1 MRNFLLILFLS
12 LGLLNFSHAG
22 GDDRDQQLPLNSL
35 NSEQE
40 INEEGVP
47 RFLQEDDEVIQDD
60 AVQQGQKEIEE
71 LIQTKLV
78 NQETPTN
85 TEELIESDVDSS
97 SNTKDDN
104 LPGYFEDFWTWDLFD
119 EFTDFVHNSPTAQ
132 IASELMNAS
141 QVNLVMDNWF
151 LREAGSRSCL
161 LYTSP
166 SPRDQRGSRM
176 PSSA

>member
-1 MRNFLLILFLS
+1 MRNFLLILLLS

-78 NQETPTN
+78 NQETPAKN
-85 TEELIESDVDSS
+85 EGFIESDIN
-97 SNTKDDN
+97 SNSKVQTLINRYIKSDQGI
-104 LPGYFEDFWTWDLFD
+104 LIMLFL
-119 EFTDFVHNSPTAQ
+119 FVVSLILLFNFF
-132 IASELMNAS
+132 
-141 QVNLVMDNWF
+141 V
-151 LREAGSRSCL
+151 REK
-161 LYTSP
+161 
-166 SPRDQRGSRM
+166 
-176 PSSA
+176 

>member
-78 NQETPTN
+78 NQETPAKN
-85 TEELIESDVDSS
+85 EGFIESDIN
-97 SNTKDDN
+97 SNSKVQTLINRYIKSDQGI
-104 LPGYFEDFWTWDLFD
+104 LIMLFL
-119 EFTDFVHNSPTAQ
+119 FVVSLILLFNFF
-132 IASELMNAS
+132 
-141 QVNLVMDNWF
+141 V
-151 LREAGSRSCL
+151 REK
-161 LYTSP
+161 
-166 SPRDQRGSRM
+166 
-176 PSSA
+176 

>member
-60 AVQQGQKEIEE
+60 AVLQGQKEIEE

-78 NQETPTN
+78 NQETSAKN
-85 TEELIESDVDSS
+85 EGFIESDVN
-97 SNTKDDN
+97 SNSKVQM
-104 LPGYFEDFWTWDLFD
+104 LEKLCD
-119 EFTDFVHNSPTAQ
+119 EKTAM
-132 IASELMNAS
+132 AK
-141 QVNLVMDNWF
+141 
-151 LREAGSRSCL
+151 
-161 LYTSP
+161 
-166 SPRDQRGSRM
+166 
-176 PSSA
+176 

>member
-1 MRNFLLILFLS
+1 MRNFLLFLFLS

-47 RFLQEDDEVIQDD
+47 RFLQEDDEVIQDV

-78 NQETPTN
+78 NQETPIN

-97 SNTKDDN
+97 SNTKVQTIINRYIKSDQGI
-104 LPGYFEDFWTWDLFD
+104 LIMLFL
-119 EFTDFVHNSPTAQ
+119 FVVSLILLFNFF
-132 IASELMNAS
+132 
-141 QVNLVMDNWF
+141 V
-151 LREAGSRSCL
+151 REK
-161 LYTSP
+161 
-166 SPRDQRGSRM
+166 
-176 PSSA
+176 

>member
-1 MRNFLLILFLS
+1 MRYFLLFLFLS

-35 NSEQE
+35 NSELE
-40 INEEGVP
+40 INVEGVP

-78 NQETPTN
+78 NQDTPTN

-97 SNTKDDN
+97 SSTKVQTLINRYIKSDQGI
-104 LPGYFEDFWTWDLFD
+104 LIMLFL
-119 EFTDFVHNSPTAQ
+119 FVVSLILLFNFF
-132 IASELMNAS
+132 
-141 QVNLVMDNWF
+141 V
-151 LREAGSRSCL
+151 REK
-161 LYTSP
+161 
-166 SPRDQRGSRM
+166 
-176 PSSA
+176 

>member
-1 MRNFLLILFLS
+1 MRNFLLFLFLS
-12 LGLLNFSHAG
+12 LGLLNFSLAG
-22 GDDRDQQLPLNSL
+22 GDDRDHQLTLNSL

-97 SNTKDDN
+97 SNTKVQTLINRYIKSDQGI
-104 LPGYFEDFWTWDLFD
+104 LIMLFL
-119 EFTDFVHNSPTAQ
+119 FVVSLILLFNFF
-132 IASELMNAS
+132 
-141 QVNLVMDNWF
+141 V
-151 LREAGSRSCL
+151 REK
-161 LYTSP
+161 
-166 SPRDQRGSRM
+166 
-176 PSSA
+176 

>member
-1 MRNFLLILFLS
+1 MRNLLLILFLS
-12 LGLLNFSHAG
+12 LGLLNFSYAG

-35 NSEQE
+35 NSEEE

-78 NQETPTN
+78 NQETPIN

-97 SNTKDDN
+97 SNTKVHTLINRYIKSDQGI
-104 LPGYFEDFWTWDLFD
+104 LIMLFL
-119 EFTDFVHNSPTAQ
+119 FAVSLILLFNFFV
-132 IASELMNAS
+132 
-141 QVNLVMDNWF
+141 
-151 LREAGSRSCL
+151 REK
-161 LYTSP
+161 
-166 SPRDQRGSRM
+166 
-176 PSSA
+176 

>member
-12 LGLLNFSHAG
+12 LCLLNFSHAG

-78 NQETPTN
+78 NQETPIN

-97 SNTKDDN
+97 SNTKVQTLINRYIKSDQGI
-104 LPGYFEDFWTWDLFD
+104 LIMLFL
-119 EFTDFVHNSPTAQ
+119 FAVSLILLFNFFV
-132 IASELMNAS
+132 
-141 QVNLVMDNWF
+141 
-151 LREAGSRSCL
+151 REK
-161 LYTSP
+161 
-166 SPRDQRGSRM
+166 
-176 PSSA
+176 

>member
-1 MRNFLLILFLS
+1 MRNFLLFLFLS

-47 RFLQEDDEVIQDD
+47 RFLQEDDEVIQDV

-78 NQETPTN
+78 NQETPIN

-97 SNTKDDN
+97 SNTKVQTLINRYIKSDQGI
-104 LPGYFEDFWTWDLFD
+104 LIMLFL
-119 EFTDFVHNSPTAQ
+119 FVVSLILLFNFF
-132 IASELMNAS
+132 
-141 QVNLVMDNWF
+141 V
-151 LREAGSRSCL
+151 REK
-161 LYTSP
+161 
-166 SPRDQRGSRM
+166 
-176 PSSA
+176 